1 MPGGPGALPR
11 RAFGYFS
18 PVGKVTRGT
27 GLEAP
32 PERKNK
38 MNYTAQD
45 FEKALASSGLSGQFS
60 RWDLDTAQKNPDFG
74 MGILSA
80 KQNYNAAATPE
91 QKILA
96 NEEANDLRRRYGY
109 YSGGSN
115 GAQYLPTGQMT
126 PQIYGKIE
134 EIGSFPDYQ
143 EPYKDMYNS
152 ALDRLGSMG
161 SFSYDKAAP
170 TYTNAYADLQ
180 KKLLDSVV
188 NRDPF
193 TWSKETDPQWGSY
206 KKSYL
211 REGERA
217 TANALAQASAASG
230 GRPSSYAVNAATQAG
245 DYYAAKLNDMI
256 PTLYQ
261 QAYDRYLQ
269 EFQMDRQKLGD
280 VNTQEQIDY
289 NRYLTDLGQYNTDR
303 DFALNVYNSDFDR
316 NNAYLNAIM
325 ELDNMAYGR
334 YSDSYDRLLS
344 QLGVYQGQEDREY
357 NRYNDSLDRALQ
369 LQGISQQRQEQ
380 KQGDAQRMVDSIL
393 SVGGTPSAELLAEAG
408 YPSEYSDAILQD
420 YRRQQLEKVQED
432 AREQISNIFKVGGV
446 PSQELID
453 MSGLSPDYIKIMST
467 NSKQQSAPSSGG
479 SRRSSGSRSSS
490 SASSASNS
498 SGDNYDGLFAAA
510 QASGHPASY
519 IANHYKEF
527 GFKSSSGLS
536 KEYEQWAEEME
547 DSSPTQSGG
556 ARLEDIDSN
565 SVLSLGLGPLDYN
578 GVDALA
584 EAGMLDIFSNGDKVS
599 VKWANGW
606 NEDKAK
612 EAIRSG
618 RRVPGIPGAR

>member
-1 MPGGPGALPR
+1 
-11 RAFGYFS
+11 
-18 PVGKVTRGT
+18 
-27 GLEAP
+27 
-32 PERKNK
+32 

-380 KQGDAQRMVDSIL
+380 EKNFYQQQLDAIL
-393 SVGGTPSAELLAEAG
+393 GAGGTPSADLLASSG
-408 YPSEYSDAILQD
+408 YSGEYANALAQAYQRQQMEQDREFAQKQLDAIL
-420 YRRQQLEKVQED
+420 K
-432 AREQISNIFKVGGV
+432 AGGT
-446 PSQELID
+446 PSQGLI
-453 MSGLSPDYIKIMST
+453 SGSGYSNEYVQALENLY
-467 NSKQQSAPSSGG
+467 KQQAVPVSNRPRKESSPSSDTGG
-479 SRRSSGSRSSS
+479 S
-490 SASSASNS
+490 
-498 SGDNYDGLFAAA
+498 GDDYAGLFAAA
-510 QASGHPASY
+510 QASGYPESY
-519 IANHYKEF
+519 ISNHYKEF
-527 GFKSSSGLS
+527 GFTSSSGL
-536 KEYEQWAEEME
+536 KQAYTQWVEEME
-547 DSSPTQSGG
+547 DGG
-556 ARLEDIDSN
+556 IPENAGVSNYRYGNTGSDRQYIQIDGGLAVPVDQLEDFIER
-565 SVLSLGLGPLDYN
+565 GL
-578 GVDALA
+578 VA
-584 EAGMLDIFSNGDKVS
+584 ERYDPATNKVTY
-599 VKWANGW
+599 V
-606 NEDKAK
+606 
-612 EAIRSG
+612 RTG
-618 RRVPGIPGAR
+618 R

>member
-1 MPGGPGALPR
+1 
-11 RAFGYFS
+11 
-18 PVGKVTRGT
+18 
-27 GLEAP
+27 
-32 PERKNK
+32 

-344 QLGVYQGQEDREY
+344 QLGVQPV
-357 NRYNDSLDRALQ
+357 
-369 LQGISQQRQEQ
+369 QRQPGPGPPAPGHQ
-380 KQGDAQRMVDSIL
+380 PAAA
-393 SVGGTPSAELLAEAG
+393 GTGKELLPAAAG
-408 YPSEYSDAILQD
+408 RHP
-420 YRRQQLEKVQED
+420 RRGRNPQRRSPGLLRLLRRVRQ
-432 AREQISNIFKVGGV
+432 R
-446 PSQELID
+446 PRP
-453 MSGLSPDYIKIMST
+453 GLS
-467 NSKQQSAPSSGG
+467 APADGAGPGVCSEAAGRHPE
-479 SRRSSGSRSSS
+479 SRGNPKPGPHQR
-490 SASSASNS
+490 
-498 SGDNYDGLFAAA
+498 
-510 QASGHPASY
+510 Q
-519 IANHYKEF
+519 
-527 GFKSSSGLS
+527 
-536 KEYEQWAEEME
+536 
-547 DSSPTQSGG
+547 
-556 ARLEDIDSN
+556 RLLQR
-565 SVLSLGLGPLDYN
+565 VCAGPGKPL
-578 GVDALA
+578 
-584 EAGMLDIFSNGDKVS
+584 
-599 VKWANGW
+599 
-606 NEDKAK
+606 
-612 EAIRSG
+612 
-618 RRVPGIPGAR
+618 

>member
-1 MPGGPGALPR
+1 
-11 RAFGYFS
+11 
-18 PVGKVTRGT
+18 
-27 GLEAP
+27 
-32 PERKNK
+32 

-60 RWDLDTAQKNPDFG
+60 RWDLDTARKNPDFG

-80 KQNYNAAATPE
+80 KQNYNAASTPE

-96 NEEANDLRRRYGY
+96 NENANDLRRRYGY
-109 YSGGSN
+109 YSGGST
-115 GAQYLPTGQMT
+115 GAEYLPTGQMT

-143 EPYKDMYNS
+143 SQYNDMYNA
-152 ALDRLGSMG
+152 ALDKLGSMG

-230 GRPSSYAVNAATQAG
+230 GRPSSYAVSAATQAG
-245 DYYAAKLNDMI
+245 DYYATKLNDMI

-280 VNTQEQIDY
+280 VNSQEQLDY
-289 NRYLTDLGQYNTDR
+289 NRYLNDLGQYNTDR

-316 NNAYLNAIM
+316 NNAYLSAIM

-334 YSDSYDRLLS
+334 YNDSYDRLLS

-357 NRYNDSLDRALQ
+357 NWYNDSLDRALQ
-369 LQGISQQRQEQ
+369 LQSLNQQRQDQEKNFYQ
-380 KQGDAQRMVDSIL
+380 QQLDAIL
-393 SVGGTPSAELLAEAG
+393 SAGGTPSAGLLASSG
-408 YPSEYSDAILQD
+408 YSGEYANALAQA
-420 YRRQQLEKVQED
+420 YQRQQLEQDREFAQQQLD
-432 AREQISNIFKVGGV
+432 AILKAGGT
-446 PSQELID
+446 PSQGLI
-453 MSGLSPDYIKIMST
+453 SGSGYSNEYVQALENLYR
-467 NSKQQSAPSSGG
+467 QQSIPSSGS
-479 SRRSSGSRSSS
+479 SRRSSGSSSS
-490 SASSASNS
+490 GSSGSGS

-510 QASGHPASY
+510 KASGHPASY
-519 IANHYKEF
+519 IANHYKEY
-527 GFKSSSGLS
+527 GFKSSSGLA
-536 KEYEQWAEEME
+536 KEYEQWVEEME
-547 DSSPTQSGG
+547 DQEDSSIPENAGIGNYLYGNTGSDRQRIQIDGMG
-556 ARLEDIDSN
+556 AVTWEQLTNLIDSGA
-565 SVLSLGLGPLDYN
+565 V
-578 GVDALA
+578 A
-584 EAGMLDIFSNGDKVS
+584 ERYDPATNKVTY
-599 VKWANGW
+599 V
-606 NEDKAK
+606 
-612 EAIRSG
+612 RTG
-618 RRVPGIPGAR
+618 R

>member
-1 MPGGPGALPR
+1 
-11 RAFGYFS
+11 
-18 PVGKVTRGT
+18 
-27 GLEAP
+27 
-32 PERKNK
+32 

-217 TANALAQASAASG
+217 TANALAQA
-230 GRPSSYAVNAATQAG
+230 
-245 DYYAAKLNDMI
+245 
-256 PTLYQ
+256 
-261 QAYDRYLQ
+261 
-269 EFQMDRQKLGD
+269 
-280 VNTQEQIDY
+280 
-289 NRYLTDLGQYNTDR
+289 
-303 DFALNVYNSDFDR
+303 
-316 NNAYLNAIM
+316 
-325 ELDNMAYGR
+325 
-334 YSDSYDRLLS
+334 
-344 QLGVYQGQEDREY
+344 
-357 NRYNDSLDRALQ
+357 
-369 LQGISQQRQEQ
+369 
-380 KQGDAQRMVDSIL
+380 
-393 SVGGTPSAELLAEAG
+393 
-408 YPSEYSDAILQD
+408 
-420 YRRQQLEKVQED
+420 
-432 AREQISNIFKVGGV
+432 
-446 PSQELID
+446 
-453 MSGLSPDYIKIMST
+453 
-467 NSKQQSAPSSGG
+467 
-479 SRRSSGSRSSS
+479 
-490 SASSASNS
+490 
-498 SGDNYDGLFAAA
+498 
-510 QASGHPASY
+510 
-519 IANHYKEF
+519 
-527 GFKSSSGLS
+527 
-536 KEYEQWAEEME
+536 
-547 DSSPTQSGG
+547 
-556 ARLEDIDSN
+556 
-565 SVLSLGLGPLDYN
+565 
-578 GVDALA
+578 
-584 EAGMLDIFSNGDKVS
+584 
-599 VKWANGW
+599 
-606 NEDKAK
+606 
-612 EAIRSG
+612 
-618 RRVPGIPGAR
+618 